1 MFIQR
6 HWFLKTSCK
15 NMEIVFNPSLF
26 SSDFRGS
33 STGPIPPHG
42 TGTEATISMIIPCS
56 TIPEGH
62 QRYGRQCTFG
72 IESESFAGSAWRFG
86 TSAMQGAED
95 DVSSGKR
102 MVSEKVKDWVPQTL
116 WDYTSSYKFMFSMKL
131 WETYP
136 VCQKQMVT
144 FSIIS
149 QITCQSCYDVRWF
162 VCNRGIWQKVWRFLG
177 LSYQLKRNF
186 PHGLVTPWRPWSR
199 YSVAGIVVLKVDGSW
214 SKRRWDKC
222 WARRGR
228 WWKRWRFQMF
238 VVCCWEIHG
247 NTLAIHGNTRKQ
259 LMFC

>member
-1 MFIQR
+1 MQHHPRRPSKIWSPMYVR
-6 HWFLKTSCK
+6 NWVRKLRWISLKIW
-15 NMEIVFNPSLF
+15 N
-26 SSDFRGS
+26 
-33 STGPIPPHG
+33 
-42 TGTEATISMIIPCS
+42 ISNARC
-56 TIPEGH
+56 
-62 QRYGRQCTFG
+62 
-72 IESESFAGSAWRFG
+72 WRWRKQWKKDG
-86 TSAMQGAED
+86 EWE
-95 DVSSGKR
+95 GKR
-102 MVSEKVKDWVPQTL
+102 LSTSDSL
-116 WDYTSSYKFMFSMKL
+116 GLYTSSYKFMFSMKL